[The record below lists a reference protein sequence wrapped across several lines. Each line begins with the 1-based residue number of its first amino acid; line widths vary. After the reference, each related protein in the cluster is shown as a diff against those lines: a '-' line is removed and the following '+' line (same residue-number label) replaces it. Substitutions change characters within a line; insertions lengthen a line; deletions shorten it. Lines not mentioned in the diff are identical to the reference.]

1 MVWILK
7 EAGEMAQWLEALGII
22 ADDVNSILSTH
33 VYLKIITEFNEMRGL
48 PLLLPQGKVL
58 IICNRKIIII

>member
-1 MVWILK
+1 
-7 EAGEMAQWLEALGII
+7 MAQWLEALGII